1 MTDVRLECVRS
12 TCCDDDGW
20 AFCGLS
26 ARASAFGLTGDEGGW
41 VGEGRRM
48 NKVDVDGELGT
59 LAFPFAAFIGE
70 GERADFVGDADR
82 DFTRGLDI

>member
-1 MTDVRLECVRS
+1 
-12 TCCDDDGW
+12 
-20 AFCGLS
+20 
-26 ARASAFGLTGDEGGW
+26 
-41 VGEGRRM
+41 M